1 MLVAPCTGSQS
12 SKRAHQDGDSASENA
27 SAETG
32 LGEVSPSD
40 TVGGSVIAGA
50 GGFARDLDDFFP
62 IKIHWGQLGV
72 LEIGVP
78 GVPLN
83 HHFFLILQYKP
94 SILEIPH
101 STATTG

>member
-1 MLVAPCTGSQS
+1 MIEFPDGGGLPWLKNDGVNGMLVAPCTGSQS

-78 GVPLN
+78 G
-83 HHFFLILQYKP
+83 
-94 SILEIPH
+94 
-101 STATTG
+101 